1 MVNTSEYTRS
11 TAAQK
16 LRADAQ
22 VVALKSALKNADGI
36 TEADFSWYLQQH
48 NEAIATIVG
57 QLLSKGELRLHDL
70 DSDESQAKIGE
81 GVWDFLAAD
90 YDEHYFEVAFCETM
104 SRMGAL
110 GSRNLQKPEREL

>member
-22 VVALKSALKNADGI
+22 VVALKSALKNADGV
-36 TEADFSWYLQQH
+36 TQTDFSWYLQQH
-48 NEAIATIVG
+48 TEAIAVAVG
-57 QLLSKGELRLHDL
+57 QLLSKGSLRLEEL
-70 DSDESQAKIGE
+70 DSDESQGKISE
-81 GVWDFLAAD
+81 EVWNFLADD

-110 GSRNLQKPEREL
+110 VSHRLQKPTRK